1 MNRICAKLTSVST
14 VFAAVLA
21 VSGANTFRVTPYVQH
36 PKPDAMTVMWL
47 AQEAGDASI
56 TYWKVGS
63 SETKTLTATKREE
76 LSSDDSGIRF
86 KADDALEYCLA
97 PELGYNMDPNGGS
110 DKERGGGWDLP
121 ATVPY
126 QYRVRLTGLDA
137 DTAYGYRVQL
147 AGGASYE
154 NVFRTS
160 PSPDQ
165 AKWHGFK
172 FIY

>member
-1 MNRICAKLTSVST
+1 MRSHGLLT
-14 VFAAVLA
+14 ALA
-21 VSGANTFRVTPYVQH
+21 VMLAGVSFGANSFRVTPYVQH

-63 SETKTLTATKREE
+63 SETTTLSAVRRDD
-76 LSSDDSGIRF
+76 LSGDISGIRF
-86 KADDALEYCLA
+86 KMDDALEYCRA
-97 PELGYNMDPNGGS
+97 PELGYDMDPNGGN
-110 DKERGGGWDLP
+110 DKERGGGWNLP
-121 ATVPY
+121 ATIPW
-126 QYRVRLTGLDA
+126 QYRVRLTGLEA

-147 AGGASYE
+147 TGGASYE

-160 PSPDQ
+160 PSPDP